1 MKPPAFFIPLPS
13 VEVESERRIMA
24 KSIGAGLEPGPHIH
38 AGFTKDRLMLGTLL
52 FMAPLAALGVAAI
65 GWRVLAHL
73 GIALGTAAALHF
85 ATVFGERRV
94 TGQVLHPSWLS
105 SLVAGAIVA
114 LSLLAVTPYVVTF
127 AITAVALVLK
137 FVQGWIFGRKY
148 LNPAATAKVLLL
160 GLMTAFVGLEKGLM
174 YHPHHLWLDMVSPE
188 GFRGALAWMYADG
201 PFSLGLSL
209 FLWKTHAWI
218 GGVSGL
224 ATLLFGIAACWV
236 LRLKW
241 RIPLAFLGGMAV
253 LAVILAG
260 TTGGDP
266 LLRLAFHVFTG
277 SVIFLAFFMAT
288 EPQSTPMTERGQYL
302 FGFLLAVLTFVL
314 QLRGVLGGSVI
325 ALVALNLFTPV
336 LDRIGIRRA
345 VGEERRARA

>member
-1 MKPPAFFIPLPS
+1 MARS
-13 VEVESERRIMA
+13 V
-24 KSIGAGLEPGPHIH
+24 GAGVEPGPHIH

-65 GWRVLAHL
+65 GWKVLAHL
-73 GIALGTAAALHF
+73 AIALGTAAALHF
-85 ATVFGERRV
+85 ALVFGERRA

-114 LSLLAVTPYVVTF
+114 LSVLAVTPYLVTF
-127 AITAVALVLK
+127 AITALAMVLK
-137 FVQGWIFGRKY
+137 FVQGWAFGRKY
-148 LNPAATAKVLLL
+148 LNPAATAKVFLL
-160 GLMTAFVGLEKGLM
+160 GLMTAVVGLEKGLM
-174 YHPHHLWLDMVSPE
+174 YHPHHFWLDMVSPE
-188 GFRGALAWMYADG
+188 GFQEGALAWMYADG
-201 PFSLGLSL
+201 PFSPGLSL

-224 ATLLFGIAACWV
+224 ATLLLGSAACWV

-253 LAVILAG
+253 LAVVMAG
-260 TTGGDP
+260 ATGGDP

-288 EPQSTPMTERGQYL
+288 EPQSTPMTELSQYL
-302 FGFLLAVLTFVL
+302 FGVLLALLTFIL

-325 ALVALNLFTPV
+325 ALVVLNLLTPV
-336 LDRIGIRRA
+336 LDRVGIRRA
-345 VGEERRARA
+345 VGEERRTRG